1 MPMFVVLIPFI
12 VGILLYDYVEVELW
26 LASSLMLVAVVAA
39 LFTLRRGIG
48 WLYVFVAL
56 AMFGYVVTELHREDV
71 QMPTMQPIDMDVEVV
86 GEPAQRDGYR
96 VAEGRV
102 LSWSSGGVAHDSDY
116 TVQLWIR
123 SDTVRHGDVLHL
135 FSELNPRISR
145 HESYDRLMHRR
156 GYVGGVS
163 VADYNIIAL
172 DRHAPTTLQSQAVAK
187 FRSLYADS
195 DSDADAVAM
204 VEAMTLGSRVN
215 ISPELRDAYSR
226 TGLAHLVAISG
237 LHLGIV
243 AMVIATLLLP
253 LNLIHRGHMLR
264 NVLIIV
270 ALWLFVAIGGASA
283 SLVRAAVMFT
293 VLQLALMWSRNYNA
307 LNSLSAAIF
316 AMLVYCPNYLYDV
329 SFQLS
334 VMAVMGIV
342 VWAVPLVRT
351 LPRRSVVERWVLS
364 TAAVGIVATLWTMP
378 IVSHTFGNIPIIGI
392 GVTPLLLFTAYVVV
406 VCGVVMLLLPAAL
419 SLPFAWGAEWAAELQ
434 NEITLRAA
442 DYSWASIDYALSG
455 EGVAVC
461 YALYA
466 IVTCLLWSYSDHK
479 VIKLVE
485 YDDYK

>member
-1 MPMFVVLIPFI
+1 MPMFVVLVPFI
-12 VGILLYDYVEVELW
+12 AGILLYDYVEVELW
-26 LASSLMLVAVVAA
+26 LASSLLLLAIVAA

-48 WLYVFVAL
+48 WLYAFVAV
-56 AMFGYVVTELHREDV
+56 AMFGYVVTELHHKDL

-102 LSWSSGGVAHDSDY
+102 LSWSSGGVTHSSDY

-123 SDTVRHGDVLHL
+123 SDTVRHGDMLHL

-156 GYVGGVS
+156 GYVGGVG

-172 DRHAPTTLQSQAVAK
+172 ERHAPSTLQSQAVAK
-187 FRSLYADS
+187 FRRLYADS
-195 DSDADAVAM
+195 DADADAVAM

-243 AMVIATLLLP
+243 VMVVATLLLP
-253 LNLIHRGHMLR
+253 LNLVHRGHVLR
-264 NVLIIV
+264 NLLIIV
-270 ALWLFVAIGGASA
+270 GLWLFVVIGGASA

-293 VLQLALMWSRNYNA
+293 VLQFALMWSRNYNA

-342 VWAVPLVRT
+342 MWAVPLMRSF
-351 LPRRSVVERWVLS
+351 PRRTVVERWVLS

-392 GVTPLLLFTAYVVV
+392 GITPLLLFTAYIVVA
-406 VCGVVMLLLPAAL
+406 CGVLMLLLPAAL
-419 SLPFAWGAEWAAELQ
+419 SLPFAFGAEWAAGLQ

-442 DYSWASIDYALSG
+442 EYPWASIDYTLSG
-455 EGVAVC
+455 SGVAVC
-461 YALYA
+461 YALYFV
-466 IVTCLLWSYSDHK
+466 VTCLLWSYRDRK
-479 VIKLVE
+479 IVKLVE